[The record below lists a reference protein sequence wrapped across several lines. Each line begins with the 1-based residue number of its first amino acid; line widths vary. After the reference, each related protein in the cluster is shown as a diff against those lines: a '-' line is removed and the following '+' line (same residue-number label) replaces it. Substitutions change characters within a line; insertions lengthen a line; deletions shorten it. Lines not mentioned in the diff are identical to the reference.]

1 MPFEAIPDTLPGDAS
16 TIMEVDWTVASRT
29 SVFGS
34 VAAEP
39 ANGRSMVGCSPTL
52 AVGPQMDKRI
62 IRVGPMPRSREPRNI
77 PASLVAVP
85 QQD

>member
-1 MPFEAIPDTLPGDAS
+1 
-16 TIMEVDWTVASRT
+16 
-29 SVFGS
+29 
-34 VAAEP
+34 
-39 ANGRSMVGCSPTL
+39 
-52 AVGPQMDKRI
+52 VGPQMDKRI